1 MVRNVLLD
9 LDDTIFDFHKAE
21 GIALS
26 RALTEMGV
34 AVTDAILARYSEI
47 NRDRWQRLERGELT
61 RLQVLVSRFEL
72 LYGELGVGVSAEKTQ
87 ALYER
92 YLSIGHHFLPGAE
105 KMLDE
110 LYGRFRLYLASN
122 GTACVQEGRIASAGI
137 ARYFEDMFIS
147 QHIGYDK
154 PSADF
159 FRVAFARIPDFSR
172 EETVIVG
179 DSLTSDIRGG
189 NNAGI
194 RTVWYNPKGC
204 ARIDGITVDYEIRD
218 LSELAPL
225 LIGL

>member
-1 MVRNVLLD
+1 MIRNVLLD

-26 RALTEMGV
+26 RTLAEMGV
-34 AVTDAILARYSEI
+34 MVTGGILERYSEI

-61 RLQVLVSRFEL
+61 RDEVLVSRFEL
-72 LYGELGVGVSAEKTQ
+72 LYAELGLDASPEKTQ
-87 ALYER
+87 ALYEK

-105 KMLDE
+105 KMLDD
-110 LYGRFRLYLASN
+110 LYGRYRLYLASN

-159 FRVAFARIPDFSR
+159 FRVAFARISDFSR
-172 EETVIVG
+172 DETLIVG

-194 RTVWYNPKGC
+194 RTVWYNPKGLPH
-204 ARIDGITVDYEIRD
+204 IDGIQVNYEIRD